1 MPSVQVMFNDE
12 ELMVCPLERQEAV
25 VGRQPD
31 CDIRIDNLGI
41 SRRHAKLRFTPE
53 GWIVE
58 DMNSSNGTFVNGRH
72 ISLEQQLA
80 DGDKI
85 SVGKYV
91 LVFREADEAPAPR
104 KADAE
109 SPFGDDAMN
118 TMAMDSDDIQKRF
131 AQFQQKRSSGRITH
145 PPASAPT
152 NGGSPALLLGGI
164 ALAVVV
170 VGLLAYLFIFG

>member
-1 MPSVQVMFNDE
+1 MFNDE
-12 ELMVCPLERQEAV
+12 ELMVCPLDRRESV

-41 SRRHAKLRFTPE
+41 SRRHAKLRQTPE
-53 GWIVE
+53 GWMVE

-72 ISLEQQLA
+72 ISLEQALA

-91 LVFREADEAPAPR
+91 LVFREKDDGPAPA
-104 KADAE
+104 AGEEE
-109 SPFGDDAMN
+109 SPFGEDAMN

-131 AQFQQKRSSGRITH
+131 QQFQEKRSGGRITH
-145 PPASAPT
+145 PPASAPAED
-152 NGGSPALLLGGI
+152 GSTALVLGGLV
-164 ALAVVV
+164 AAVVV
-170 VGLLAYLFIFG
+170 IGLLVYAFILA